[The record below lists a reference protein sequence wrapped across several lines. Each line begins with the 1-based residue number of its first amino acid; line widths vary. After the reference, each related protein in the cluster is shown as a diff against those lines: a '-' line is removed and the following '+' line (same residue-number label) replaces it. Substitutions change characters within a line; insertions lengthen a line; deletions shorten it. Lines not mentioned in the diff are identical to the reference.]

1 MVPRK
6 HALLLVLLIFL
17 PVCLSAQR
25 IISSTSHKVGFRI
38 PYCTT
43 DGQAY
48 DNGDA
53 LLREMAKDVLREPWL
68 VRILVSCELR
78 LDISTDGE
86 RNLLSIFMKRP
97 VIGGDTV
104 YRRFP
109 VSTALIPSRISLKLR
124 WASRADTSGYTEERL
139 TGKPFPR
146 NDSLVCAIP
155 VAPFNPIVDTLMI
168 REVEFF
174 YDSLAVKAFFKRIEL
189 IHDYYASC
197 LLLDSLGKLM
207 DGIRLDNPE
216 LLPVNYF
223 KVQEVSR
230 VIERIDA
237 CDFPG
242 RLLQNGYDPMGLMA
256 HHRQMFKQSRSLIYN
271 FMDGMH
277 QTGVIPWDGDAD
289 RLAGYFI
296 SRVLA
301 YVGRS
306 FLMDQ
311 QQGHIYKDCLDHF
324 FDGDAF
330 PPEEGITGTMLIKMY
345 PGAAQD
351 TLARFISGRFYASYQ
366 RTARRLIDGKKYAEA
381 FAVLENG
388 RHFIAGNP
396 SLKGFSPDDR
406 LQSVAAEGILDSYFG
421 IASSCMDAHK
431 YSMAEGY
438 LQKADQYARS
448 CAKYIRSDSGYRV
461 VFSRLFFL
469 RNADCD
475 QLLDQQK
482 YAEALDCYRQFE
494 KSYSERDLALV
505 SSQLDEKKSLARAGL
520 GRLSAMLTGNALK
533 RQAPDSA
540 LFYYEQAVAFRHESK
555 DPASADSRLDSLA
568 PLMTKIR
575 YEHLFREGSGALQK
589 RQFTLAVARLK
600 EAGMIADS
608 SGFERGREFDSLYRQ
623 AMKNWLIVQ
632 LSASQKKIWANQ
644 FDSARMALEGAR
656 AAGFDF
662 GLLNEPDFI
671 AAMDKFTVKIQEQH
685 CRNLQDSVNLR
696 MIRADR
702 NIALGNFVNGMACME
717 QALAEAGS
725 LPGCTAGMQSIRDS
739 LAKYRQAAAYQQKL
753 ADAGSLV
760 SAGNYSEAVG
770 LLDEA
775 RQTFGADKLSRFG
788 LQSPDNYGFIREKNN
803 PYLAEKAAK
812 YAASTGKPREA
823 LAFLLLARDQGLA
836 AGSGAAAQ
844 EELGRSLARED
855 FHENQKNSA
864 NESVAKYDLSD
875 GWLASFRA
883 SYLREWNRLVKAGN
897 SGSK

>member
-6 HALLLVLLIFL
+6 HALLLVLLISL
-17 PVCLSAQR
+17 PVYLSAQR
-25 IISSTSHKVGFRI
+25 IVSSTSHKVDFRI

-48 DNGDA
+48 DNGNA

-78 LDISTDGE
+78 FDIATFGE
-86 RNLLSIFMKRP
+86 RNLLSIVMKRP
-97 VIGGDTV
+97 VIRGDTV
-104 YRRFP
+104 YRHFA
-109 VSTALIPSRISLKLR
+109 VGCALVPSRISMKLR
-124 WASRADTSGYTEERL
+124 WANRADTSGYTEESL

-155 VAPFNPIVDTLMI
+155 VAPFNPVVDTLMI

-197 LLLDSLGKLM
+197 LLLDSLENLM
-207 DGIRLDNPE
+207 AGIRFDNPE

-242 RLLQNGYDPMGLMA
+242 KLLQNGYDPMGLMA

-271 FMDGMH
+271 FIDGMRK
-277 QTGVIPWDGDAD
+277 TGVIPWDGDAD

-296 SRVLA
+296 SRVLS

-311 QQGHIYKDCLDHF
+311 QQGRIYNDCLDHF
-324 FDGDAF
+324 FDSDAF
-330 PPEEGITGTMLIKMY
+330 PPEEDISGMMLAKMY

-351 TLARFISGRFYASYQ
+351 TIARYISGRFYASYQ
-366 RTARRLIDGKKYAEA
+366 GTAQRLIDGKRYAEA
-381 FAVLENG
+381 FSVLENG
-388 RHFIAGNP
+388 RHFIARNP
-396 SLKGFSPDDR
+396 FLKDLSADDR
-406 LQSVAAEGILDSYFG
+406 LQSVAAEGILDSYLG
-421 IASSCMDAHK
+421 IASSCIGAHK
-431 YSMAEGY
+431 YNMADAY
-438 LQKADQYARS
+438 LQKADQYARV

-494 KSYSERDLALV
+494 KAYSERDLALV
-505 SSQLDEKKSLARAGL
+505 STQLDEKKSLARAGL
-520 GRLSAMLTGNALK
+520 GRLSAMLTGDALK

-540 LFYYEQAVAFRHESK
+540 LFYYEQAVAFRNESRGPV
-555 DPASADSRLDSLA
+555 PADTRLDSLA
-568 PLMTKIR
+568 PLMAHIR
-575 YEHLFREGSGALQK
+575 YEHIFREGSGALQK

-600 EAGMIADS
+600 EARMIADS
-608 SGFERGREFDSLYRQ
+608 AGFERSREFDSLYLQ

-632 LSASQKKIWANQ
+632 LSASQKKIWANR
-644 FDSARMALEGAR
+644 FDSARMALEGTR

-671 AAMDKFTVKIQEQH
+671 AAMDRFTVKIQEQH

-702 NIALGNFVNGMACME
+702 NIALGNFVNGMAYME

-739 LAKYRQAAAYQQKL
+739 LAKYRPAAAYQQKL
-753 ADAGSLV
+753 ADAGALV
-760 SAGNYSEAVG
+760 SAGNYAEAVC

-775 RQTFGADKLSRFG
+775 RQAFGVDKLSRFG
-788 LQSPDNYGFIREKNN
+788 LQQPDNYGFIREKNN
-803 PYLAEKAAK
+803 PYLTEKAAK
-812 YAASTGKPREA
+812 YYASIGKPREA
-823 LAFLLLARDQGLA
+823 FDFLLLARDQGLA
-836 AGSGAAAQ
+836 ARSAAAAQ
-844 EELGRSLARED
+844 EELGRTLARED
-855 FHENQKNSA
+855 FQVNQNDSA
-864 NESVAKYDLSD
+864 IESAAKYNSPD
-875 GWLASFRA
+875 GWLDLFRA
-883 SYLREWNRLVKAGN
+883 SYHKEWNRLVKAGN
-897 SGSK
+897 SGLK